1 MKVKN
6 IGSNMTE
13 VSLDGGD
20 TLVLISYETPVAARV
35 FEFASENNGCALFRT
50 SKKWSATTTRH
61 INKWLRNTFSD
72 ERAKRAGEMPQE
84 FFDNLLIVGGIGYDG
99 IHRCKNI
106 LTGEVTTLNH

>member
-1 MKVKN
+1 
-6 IGSNMTE
+6 MTE
-13 VSLDGGD
+13 LEFGDG

-50 SKKWSATTTRH
+50 SKKWSATTTKH
-61 INKWLRNTFSD
+61 INKWLRSNFSED
-72 ERAKRAGEMPQE
+72 APKRAGEVPQE
-84 FFDNLLIVGGIGYDG
+84 FFDNLLIVGGIGDDG

>member
-13 VSLDGGD
+13 LEFEDG
-20 TLVLISYETPVAARV
+20 TLVLVSYETPVAARV

-50 SKKWSATTTRH
+50 SKKWSATTPRH
-61 INKWLRNTFSD
+61 INKWLRDTFSD

-84 FFDNLLIVGGIGYDG
+84 FFDNLLSVGGIGEDG
-99 IHRCKNI
+99 IHRSK
-106 LTGEVTTLNH
+106 TSEKKGRSTTK

>member
-1 MKVKN
+1 
-6 IGSNMTE
+6 MTE

-61 INKWLRNTFSD
+61 INKWLRSNFSED
-72 ERAKRAGEMPQE
+72 ASKRAGGPVVEMPQDW
-84 FFDNLLIVGGIGYDG
+84 FDNLLNVGGIGYDG